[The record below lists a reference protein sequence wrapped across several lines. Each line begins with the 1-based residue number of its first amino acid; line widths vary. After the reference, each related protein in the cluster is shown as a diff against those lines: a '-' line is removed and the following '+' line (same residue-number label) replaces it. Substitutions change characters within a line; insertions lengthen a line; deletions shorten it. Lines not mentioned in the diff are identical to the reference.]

1 MAYQPPTIE
10 PTTLH
15 CGDRWQ
21 WTKDLGDYPASD
33 GWTLTYYLHSTDLNG
48 AARHITITATA
59 SGEDH
64 AIDVPAATTANYVQ
78 GTYYWRSFVFSG
90 TSRYQ
95 VEAGSIKVEPNFAT
109 LTQSY
114 DGRSDARIILD
125 AHITAYKN
133 RASRPEQSYSLSAA
147 GQSFSYKSDDMMIA
161 AIQFWKSEV
170 AREEAAANA
179 ARGIN
184 TGKDIFVRFSST

>member
-1 MAYQPPTIE
+1 MDE
-10 PTTLH
+10 
-15 CGDRWQ
+15 
-21 WTKDLGDYPASD
+21 DLGDYPASD

-48 AARHITITATA
+48 AGKAYH
-59 SGEDH
+59 DH
-64 AIDVPAATTANYVQ
+64 GDSQRRRSRDDVAGGQTTANYVQ

-125 AHITAYKN
+125 AHITAYKTA
-133 RASRPEQSYSLSAA
+133 RADLSKATAYPPPDSRSAIRA
-147 GQSFSYKSDDMMIA
+147 TI
-161 AIQFWKSEV
+161 
-170 AREEAAANA
+170 
-179 ARGIN
+179 
-184 TGKDIFVRFSST
+184 